1 MNSISNNMKPFYVL
15 LILFVA
21 LFVASLMFNHIDP
34 WLGILVAVGSGFW
47 VGRWIWKK
55 LKLY

>member
-1 MNSISNNMKPFYVL
+1 MKPFYVL